1 MELKLMTHN
10 LLTEDDSMLTVTLK
24 DDASISDLLQAA
36 GYATADFSGYYPF
49 SGKLCFGDPYL
60 PYVISD
66 RKVLYDVPFDTARV
80 ADFINTMEI
89 ADQKIEI
96 TVGMP
101 WAGGPGLC
109 DVVQMWESA
118 KPVFEAVAIF
128 CSISGISVMMI
139 IERICNLFKKRRQ
152 KPQTIFDIVYRKQMW
167 NHHELAA
174 LLEIEPERAKDILK
188 LLGYQY
194 DNSRKLYTQ
203 KDNIEDIKREL
214 TQIQSLDI

>member
-1 MELKLMTHN
+1 
-10 LLTEDDSMLTVTLK
+10 
-24 DDASISDLLQAA
+24 
-36 GYATADFSGYYPF
+36 
-49 SGKLCFGDPYL
+49 
-60 PYVISD
+60 
-66 RKVLYDVPFDTARV
+66 
-80 ADFINTMEI
+80 
-89 ADQKIEI
+89 
-96 TVGMP
+96 
-101 WAGGPGLC
+101 
-109 DVVQMWESA
+109 MWESA

-214 TQIQSLDI
+214 TQIKSLDI